1 MSRLAPVVLDNG
13 TGYTKMGCVP
23 PSPTLSGTLGSLVH
37 NLASHSF
44 AGNSDPSF
52 VIPTCIAT
60 RGSPSSGSR
69 GPAVPSKP
77 SSLGS
82 SSGHLSSK
90 RGIEDLDFFIGDEAL
105 ANSKTYAINYP
116 IKHGQIDDWDHMER
130 YWEQCIFKYLRAEPE
145 DHHFLLVRP
154 LSLPLEAPHRT
165 R

>member
-1 MSRLAPVVLDNG
+1 VRRPLPPRLESDL
-13 TGYTKMGCVP
+13 P
-23 PSPTLSGTLGSLVH
+23 PPPRCAALAHSLFFPCR
-37 NLASHSF
+37 SF